1 MALAQNYVHFQVE
14 RSKGEATERR
24 NAASDDSPYSY
35 FGLSS
40 ALQTCKCLLQLR
52 GMGRIGHHSFAD
64 GCTQTTLV
72 RCMWP
77 TWTASTDFSP
87 GRERFRTQFVL
98 GP

>member
-40 ALQTCKCLLQLR
+40 ALQTCKCLLKLR
-52 GMGRIGHHSFAD
+52 GWGG
-64 GCTQTTLV
+64 
-72 RCMWP
+72 
-77 TWTASTDFSP
+77 
-87 GRERFRTQFVL
+87 
-98 GP
+98 